1 MARLRLPFADALSG
15 ARPSTVGLVCLTLLW
30 IFFQWR
36 DPTPPPI
43 LDQILVASFSV
54 WFANAAIEK
63 KKEVDASSDNKTD
76 TPKQDADK

>member
-1 MARLRLPFADALSG
+1 MVRVKLPTVDL
-15 ARPSTVGLVCLTLLW
+15 RPSTMGLICLTALW
-30 IFFQWR
+30 VFFQWR

-63 KKEVDASSDNKTD
+63 KKEVEASADAKVI
-76 TPKQDADK
+76 KQDADADADK

>member
-1 MARLRLPFADALSG
+1 MARLQVQMPFRDAK
-15 ARPSTVGLVCLTLLW
+15 PSTIGLICLTALW
-30 IFFQWR
+30 VFFQWR

-63 KKEVDASSDNKTD
+63 KKEADDKPD
-76 TPKQDADK
+76 TPSSTGE